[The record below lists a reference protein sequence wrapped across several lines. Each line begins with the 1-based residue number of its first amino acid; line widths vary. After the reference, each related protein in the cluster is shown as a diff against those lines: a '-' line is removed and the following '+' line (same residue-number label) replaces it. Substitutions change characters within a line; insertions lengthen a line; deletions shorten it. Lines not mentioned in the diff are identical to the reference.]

1 MKTYWIY
8 NQRFIID
15 GTFTENTSLNWY
27 YDLSF
32 FLDYPS
38 YQLPTLTVKDW
49 ILTNSDKRIFVAEY
63 DESVINEE
71 IISYYLSQI
80 PSEFNIE
87 ILENPIDWMKQNTSY
102 EEIEPWKFLLSPETD
117 VMWVVI
123 PASYLI
129 IE

>member
-8 NQRFIID
+8 NQRFIFD
-15 GTFTENTSLNWY
+15 GEFTENTSLNWY

-38 YQLPTLTVKDW
+38 YQLPTLKLKDW

-71 IISYYLSQI
+71 TISYYLSQI
-80 PSEFNIE
+80 PSEFNLE
-87 ILENPIDWMKQNTSY
+87 ILDNPIDWIKQNTSY
-102 EEIEPWKFLLSPETD
+102 EEVEPWKFLLSPETD
-117 VMWVVI
+117 VIWLVI